1 MRIAR
6 SRAHPGWRAALLLF
20 MAATALVALVWHGPI
35 PQPAGYHAFADQRAL
50 LGIPHFWNVVS
61 SLPFTLIGLA
71 GLWVL
76 LRKRPPGA
84 LAELKSCYATAF
96 AGAVLI
102 GLGSGWYHLRP
113 DNATLVWDRL
123 PMTVTFMAFFAIVIG
138 EHIDA
143 RLARRA
149 LPGLL
154 LAGLGSVAYWA
165 LSERLGLSDLRP
177 YLLVQF
183 LPMALIPLILLL
195 YPSRLTGVGLI
206 WTLLGLYGV
215 AKALESFDA
224 ALFEQLELL
233 SGHTLKHLLAAGS
246 LGCLVVGLRVRRVK
260 GSEDA
265 NSSRSS

>member
-1 MRIAR
+1 MRFAH
-6 SRAHPGWRAALLLF
+6 SHAHPGWRAALLLL
-20 MAATALVALVWHGPI
+20 MAAMALVALVWHGPI

-61 SLPFTLIGLA
+61 SLPFTLTGLA

-76 LRKRPPGA
+76 LRTRPPGA
-84 LAELKSCYATAF
+84 VAELKSCYATAF

-102 GLGSGWYHLRP
+102 GLGSAWYHLRP

-195 YPSRLTGVGLI
+195 YPSRLTGVGLL

-246 LGCLVVGLRVRRVK
+246 LGCLVVGLRVRRVR
-260 GSEDA
+260 GQA
-265 NSSRSS
+265 